1 MRKLML
7 SLAAAATMSAAFLM
21 PSTTNAAVGTASAIH
36 PAIIDTSVVD
46 EVRHR
51 RRCHQHRN
59 GRVHCWRVSHQRR
72 HFWRYHHRYNR
83 NHWRHH
89 RQHWRRHY
97 RR

>member
-7 SLAAAATMSAAFLM
+7 SLAAAAATMAAAFLL

-59 GRVHCWRVSHQRR
+59 GRWHCWRGR
-72 HFWRYHHRYNR
+72 HR
-83 NHWRHH
+83 
-89 RQHWRRHY
+89 WRRHHH
-97 RR
+97 R